1 MLVDDGL
8 RQPAQPGD
16 IAAAGIQFASKAIKQ
31 GRFAAAIRG
40 DDADAVSRMD
50 GEAETGKKR
59 LSQDNSKVSKRD
71 KGHDV
76 SLAKRIIDEAGCH
89 MPAGLFSRDDPS

>member
-16 IAAAGIQFASKAIKQ
+16 IAAAGFQFVSKAIEQ
-31 GRFAAAIRG
+31 GGFAAAIRR
-40 DDADAVSRMD
+40 DNADAVSRMD

-59 LSQDNSKVSKRD
+59 LAQNDSEVAQRD
-71 KGHDV
+71 DGHDV
-76 SLAKRIIDEAGCH
+76 VSGKDGPVPLPARAGRVSVL
-89 MPAGLFSRDDPS
+89 GDPS

>member
-16 IAAAGIQFASKAIKQ
+16 IAAAGFQFVSKAIEQ
-31 GRFAAAIRG
+31 GGFAAAIRR
-40 DDADAVSRMD
+40 DNADAVSRMD

-59 LSQDNSKVSKRD
+59 LAQNDSEVSKRD

-76 SLAKRIIDEAGCH
+76 SLAKRIINEAGCH
-89 MPAGLFSRDDPS
+89 MRAGLLGRDDPS